1 MEAGAVSRRAPSPI
15 YSEMTTPPSGVQIVI
30 QNLWFP
36 TPTGTFAS
44 PTYPTTDQC
53 VYYSPH
59 SQAMK
64 IYPKEPHDGDET
76 CLEFHML
83 SPDGAEER
91 PSRVVCVHHERS
103 WAWARVAVFSS
114 HTMEWH
120 ILPAGPAL
128 RFRGPW
134 SEPDQT
140 RRYGLFRLIF
150 FYL

>member
-1 MEAGAVSRRAPSPI
+1 MHL
-15 YSEMTTPPSGVQIVI
+15 YVI
-30 QNLWFP
+30 
-36 TPTGTFAS
+36 TITGKITGCKCNK
-44 PTYPTTDQC
+44 C

-140 RRYGLFRLIF
+140 IRYGLFRLNF
-150 FYL
+150 FICNMIQKASSINAKI